1 MGAALLIILAGGT
14 VYAFGAYSE
23 ALKAT
28 LELSQAQLE
37 LAALCGNL
45 GNYLG
50 TAGFFYDRFGGV
62 ASVKFGALL
71 IGVGYGCQWLLAT
84 WGSTYAIELLCA
96 CCFVWGHG
104 SGYLDCAA
112 VGSGVAAFPRRRGA
126 VVGLLKSFYGLAS
139 SMIILALP
147 WLGGIDFIAALAVV
161 AGGLPLLALYAF
173 EDAPDRA
180 GKSDALDALAGRT
193 FTSLAGRVVAF
204 SLLALGIAILR
215 VVAPPSA
222 LGFNVLV
229 SLLVAAGLAWIVRA
243 AARGP
248 RRELVEE
255 EDEED
260 APSTEPS
267 SEHDYPCATLQSPE
281 EHDSHPCATL
291 QSPEYWLLLLAILP
305 GAGMGLMTINNL
317 GQIVSARGG
326 VASTQRA
333 ATAIVSVA
341 NGLGRLGCGAL
352 ADRIVARGRPRA
364 LLVVAADLVGALAML
379 VFYASGTSVPTALVA
394 AALAGAAYGAIWTL
408 IPTLAADL
416 FGRQHFGSNY
426 ALILP
431 SVSLAAILFSTVL
444 APAVYAAHAD
454 DDGCTGADCFG
465 LTFLITAMSCG
476 AGAVMALLLGV
487 RSRGRYVADVPPESL
502 LAASEGAGAPVV

>member
-1 MGAALLIILAGGT
+1 MTDAKRWTNLAAALLIILAGGT

-50 TAGFFYDRFGGV
+50 TAGFFYDKFGGV
-62 ASVKFGALL
+62 ASAKFGALR

-84 WGSTYAIELLCA
+84 WGSAYAIELLCA

-173 EDAPDRA
+173 EDAPDRV
-180 GKSDALDALAGRT
+180 GESDARDALAGRT

-204 SLLALGIAILR
+204 ALLALGVAILR

-229 SLLVAAGLAWIVRA
+229 SLLVAAGLAWIVRV

-248 RRELVEE
+248 QREEELVDEE
-255 EDEED
+255 KEED
-260 APSTEPS
+260 AESLIES
-267 SEHDYPCATLQSPE
+267 SS

-291 QSPEYWLLLLAILP
+291 RSPEYWLLLLAILP
-305 GAGMGLMTINNL
+305 GSGMGLMTINNL

-333 ATAIVSVA
+333 ATAVVSIA

-352 ADRIVARGRPRA
+352 ADGIVARGRPRA
-364 LLVVAADLVGALAML
+364 LRVVAAVL
-379 VFYASGTSVPTALVA
+379 VFYASGTSVPTALIA
-394 AALAGAAYGAIWTL
+394 AALAGAAYGALWTL

-465 LTFLITAMSCG
+465 LTFLITAVSCG

>member
-1 MGAALLIILAGGT
+1 MTDAKRWTNLAAALLIILAGGT

-50 TAGFFYDRFGGV
+50 TAGFFYDKFGGV
-62 ASVKFGALL
+62 ASAKFGALL

-84 WGSTYAIELLCA
+84 WGSAYAIELLCA

-173 EDAPDRA
+173 EDAPDRV
-180 GKSDALDALAGRT
+180 GESDARDALAGRT

-204 SLLALGIAILR
+204 ALLALGVAILR

-248 RRELVEE
+248 QREEELVDEEEE
-255 EDEED
+255 EDAESLIE
-260 APSTEPS
+260 S
-267 SEHDYPCATLQSPE
+267 SS

-291 QSPEYWLLLLAILP
+291 RSPEYWLLLLAILP

-333 ATAIVSVA
+333 ATAVVSIA

-352 ADRIVARGRPRA
+352 ADGIVARGRPRA
-364 LLVVAADLVGALAML
+364 LLVVAADLMGALAML
-379 VFYASGTSVPTALVA
+379 VFYASGTSVPTALIA
-394 AALAGAAYGAIWTL
+394 AALAGAAYGALWTL

-454 DDGCTGADCFG
+454 DDGCTGTDCFG
-465 LTFLITAMSCG
+465 LTFLITAVSCG

-502 LAASEGAGAPVV
+502 LTASEGAGAPVV